1 MVGNGQTGLRTM
13 TGEQLFKLYGPTAA
27 IIMTIVL
34 LVVLLPTEDGP
45 NSTDVAV
52 GTGGVS
58 GVATSGGGSTSSG
71 ADGGAGGPGA
81 SADAVAGGAGG
92 AGAAGDGTGAAG
104 PASTETGGA
113 PVAPPTGPTTADG
126 QVAVVESGA
135 DCRGDARQVGI
146 SVWQPACVAWTPGT
160 DNGGATA
167 RGVTA
172 DEVHVNFNLANLNVA
187 EFAIGTAAGI
197 QQSPEQI
204 RTYVELWRR
213 YYNNHTQT
221 YGREVVF
228 NYVEGSGSDDAALRA
243 DVRRAAVE
251 NESFAFIGACCNRAQ
266 LQEGGA
272 QSLVQVTSPGQ
283 PLADDLAQNPYAI
296 SRAPTVEWVFA
307 DAGQYICN
315 RLAGRK
321 AKWAGDPL
329 IASSDR
335 KFGLLFSAGAG
346 ASGPPQQ
353 SAVPLLEQA
362 LANCGV
368 SLAAKVGISGDT
380 AAWVNEAPN
389 AIARMRSAGVT
400 TIVFFAP
407 ILSQV
412 FMTQAA
418 DLLGYIPEW
427 YVGGTCC
434 NDAVIVN
441 RAASANQTA
450 HFFGTSN
457 QFAWFKDDAGTFE
470 AVREAVI
477 GNDRQP
483 LPDVGSSGSATNNAA
498 LTGTIWWPLTQA
510 FFGCLQMAGPN
521 LTPET
526 WRAGCELYGSAGGY
540 LNDFGFPTRFFTRDA
555 PFLIQDQAEW
565 YWDRN
570 TPCVDESNRPG
581 TGCTRWW
588 GNGRRTGFQAWP
600 NSEPDL
606 FNPATAEPTRN
617 MPIVWEDP
625 GRPIGRCMS
634 CG

>member
-1 MVGNGQTGLRTM
+1 MEANGRARLRTM
-13 TGEQLFKLYGPTAA
+13 TGEQLFQLYGPTAA
-27 IIMTIVL
+27 IIMTVVL
-34 LVVLLPTEDGP
+34 LVVLLPTEGG
-45 NSTDVAV
+45 SGTTGVAV
-52 GTGGVS
+52 GTGGVA
-58 GVATSGGGSTSSG
+58 GVGNSGGGSAGSG
-71 ADGGAGGPGA
+71 ATGGAAGSPTGAGG
-81 SADAVAGGAGG
+81 S
-92 AGAAGDGTGAAG
+92 AAGSLGATGGDSGEG
-104 PASTETGGA
+104 PAPGEPGGA
-113 PVAPPTGPTTADG
+113 PIAPTTGPTTADG
-126 QVAVVESGA
+126 QVAVVEAGA
-135 DCRGDARQVGI
+135 DCRGDGRQVGI
-146 SVWQPACVAWTPGT
+146 SVWQPPCVEWTPGT
-160 DNGGATA
+160 NNGGATA

-172 DEVHVNFNLANLNVA
+172 DEVRVTFNLAQLNTA
-187 EFAIGTAAGI
+187 EFAVGTAAGI
-197 QQSPEQI
+197 QQSPEQV

-228 NYVEGSGSDDAALRA
+228 DYVQASGTDDAALRA

-251 NESFAFIGACCNRAQ
+251 NEAFAFIGACCNRAQ

-272 QSLVQVTSPGQ
+272 HSLVQVTSPGQ
-283 PLADDLAQNPYAI
+283 PLADDLAQNPFSI
-296 SRAPTVEWVFA
+296 TRAPTVEWVFA

-321 AKWAGDPL
+321 ARWGGDPL
-329 IASSDR
+329 ITGSDR

-346 ASGPPQQ
+346 PSGPAQGP
-353 SAVPLLEQA
+353 AIPHLEQA

-368 SLAAKVGISGDT
+368 TLAASVGISGDQSSW
-380 AAWVNEAPN
+380 ANEAAN
-389 AIARMRSAGVT
+389 AIARMKSSGVT

-412 FMTQAA
+412 FLTQAA
-418 DLLGYIPEW
+418 DQQAYFPEW

-441 RAASANQTA
+441 RAASSTQTA

-457 QFAWFKDDAGTFE
+457 QFAWFKDDGSTFE

-483 LPDVGSSGSATNNAA
+483 LPNVGSSGSATNNAA

-526 WRAGCELYGSAGGY
+526 WRAGCELYGTAGGY
-540 LNDFGFPTRFFTRDA
+540 LNDFGFPTRFFTPEH

-565 YWDRN
+565 YWDTGTTCN
-570 TPCVDESNRPG
+570 DEANRPG

-588 GNGRRTGFQAWP
+588 GNGRRTGFRGWP

-625 GRPIGRCMS
+625 GRPIARCMS